1 MELGIDMRTAIYIA
15 IILAFLRR
23 IIHKIVPGV
32 TGRFLCTVTLNDGE
46 TFCFATFDTM
56 VRCRAA
62 KDRLK
67 GAIDAEKKTDFVL
80 AYNSLEAG
88 EIIPEKIS
96 DGKPH
101 NIWDDDDPDVKSEL
115 ICYPGTFRIIREVSS
130 MLGQN
135 KWSCG

>member
-1 MELGIDMRTAIYIA
+1 MRTAIYIA

-23 IIHKIVPGV
+23 ILHKIVPGV
-32 TGRFLCTVTLNDGE
+32 TGEFLCTVTLSDGE

-62 KDRLK
+62 TDRLK

-80 AYNSLEAG
+80 AYNSLEVG
-88 EIIPEKIS
+88 EITPEEIS
-96 DGKPH
+96 GGKPH
-101 NIWDDDDPDVKSEL
+101 NIWDDGDPDVKSDL
-115 ICYPGTFRIIREVSS
+115 IFYPGTFRIIREVSS